1 MQEIAG
7 GMLAQD
13 GPAVRYDCRAQRK
26 GAIQVS
32 KKSSWW
38 SRVFDVTI
46 HYRESQAMLSV
57 VAPNDQEAREKA
69 IQNEAGAY
77 KAQGLSQPKVEFC
90 EVVFVRDVV

>member
-1 MQEIAG
+1 M
-7 GMLAQD
+7 
-13 GPAVRYDCRAQRK
+13 
-26 GAIQVS
+26 S
-32 KKSSWW
+32 KKSSWR

-46 HYRESQAMLSV
+46 HYCESRAVLSV

-69 IQNEAGAY
+69 IQNDAGAY